1 MKILSVKFQNL
12 NSLKGVHEIRFDT
25 PPFTEI
31 GLFAIT
37 GPTGA
42 GKTTILDAI
51 TVALYGKVHRHEGD
65 VKEIMSRHTA
75 ESYSEVE
82 FEVNEKAYRAKWSL
96 KRSRGKVLG
105 NIQPEKMELSEVATG
120 TFLGGHTTGSVK
132 QEIKELCGL
141 DYNQFIRSV
150 ILCQGDFTMFLK
162 ASDNERSELLEKVTD
177 TGIYSE
183 ISIFVFEKQKEENHK
198 LNNLRLQLE
207 GVELLTAEE
216 RNIHLDHLEEKR
228 KNETVLKTTQASLT
242 EKINWLRSIAK
253 LETEKAQYNTEL
265 TEKITLQTAHQ
276 ADFEKLRQHEK
287 AITFKPA
294 LVAIESIA
302 SQADKT
308 TLALTAQQE
317 LLPAYKAAV
326 QAATEHLAAAELSV
340 TGAQQSLSVLEPV
353 LEKVLMLD
361 ASIKHT
367 TQQEEKYNLQ
377 YQQLVTI
384 VKDLHTDKEKK
395 NNDLLQMQA
404 RTQALDTW
412 LAAHQQDITLEKQ
425 LITLKQYH
433 RELGDT
439 LQTITNTNTE
449 LAVFQENKAK
459 GLVLLAAV
467 DKNIISLQGDIDAK
481 EIQISRLNKGL
492 INDFSG
498 KTLEELE
505 QTASQ
510 LPVEITNF
518 ENKHRLATAF
528 NNNEAQRKTLEE
540 SIASLENNHTAQ
552 QKVFVLLS
560 KQRTDAETQLDDLR
574 QLVELEQRIQKYEAD
589 RLQLRPEQPC
599 PLCGAIHHPY
609 AEGNYT
615 NKLSEAE
622 ERRNKQQQHV
632 HSLTEQY
639 NKSNIELNT
648 LQVKIQTS
656 KDELT
661 KLAAA
666 SQDIITAFG
675 HDNPG
680 QPDITSPSISA
691 DLIQAIQTRRQ
702 YYTSLQEDILKIRD
716 TKQLIRDEQDNLA
729 TLMQSFATEQG
740 TKARYQERIDALS
753 DSIERSTFQ
762 LRQHAL
768 KETTLTANI
777 IALLSPYQMN
787 FEFSRINAIE
797 TTLSERWEKYD
808 QSAKEQQQLKLDL
821 IQAENTL
828 ANIARSLTE
837 KTTEQAIRE
846 AEWKQEAALLKT
858 LKDERFTLFADK
870 DPGKERTI
878 LNTTLQNNRDKKD
891 KALQIL
897 QTERERLNITTEKIA
912 QLNKDLEGYQ
922 STQQR
927 LTNTLLADISKQGF
941 DSIADLKALFLEEN
955 EYNRITKLEKEITSG
970 IALLQQ
976 LLINT
981 EAAREKELRKA
992 LTTEDESVLI
1002 PQLEATNAAISELNQ
1017 QVGKLKQILDKD
1029 DELRKKSA
1037 AITMQ
1042 LDIQKQESD
1051 RWLKLSNLIGSADG
1065 KKFRRFAQGLT
1076 LARLTDLANRH
1087 LNKFS
1092 DRYTILK
1099 SKENDLELL
1108 IVDGYQADVV
1118 RPMATLSG
1126 GESFL
1131 VSLAL
1136 ALGLSDLASH
1146 KVQINSLFI
1155 DEGFGTLD
1163 ADTLDI
1169 AISALENLQ
1178 ANGKTIG
1185 VISHVEALK
1194 ERIVTQVQLSK
1205 QAGGWSDIRII
1216 SRPEELSVSR

>member
-51 TVALYGKVHRHEGD
+51 TVALYGKVHRHESD
-65 VKEIMSRHTA
+65 VEEIMSRHTA

-96 KRSRGKVLG
+96 KRSRGNVNGK
-105 NIQPEKMELSEVATG
+105 IQPEKMELSEVATG
-120 TFLGGHTTGSVK
+120 TFLGGHTVGSVK

-177 TGIYSE
+177 TGIYTK
-183 ISIFVFEKQKEENHK
+183 ISIFVFEKQKEENNK

-207 GVELLTAEE
+207 GVDLLTEDE
-216 RNIHLDHLEEKR
+216 RNIHLEHLEEQR
-228 KNETVLKTTQASLT
+228 KSETTFKTEQASLT

-253 LETEKAQYNTEL
+253 LETEKVQYNTEL
-265 TEKITLQTAHQ
+265 AEKTTLQTAHQ
-276 ADFEKLRQHEK
+276 PDFERLRQHEK
-287 AITFKPA
+287 AVSFKPA
-294 LVAIESIA
+294 LVEIEGIT
-302 SQADKT
+302 SQVDKT
-308 TLALTAQQE
+308 TLALTTQQG
-317 LLPAYKAAV
+317 LLPAYKTAV
-326 QAATEHLAAAELSV
+326 QTATENLSAAELSV
-340 TGAQQSLSVLEPV
+340 TNTQSDLSVLEPV
-353 LEKVLMLD
+353 LEKVLTLD
-361 ASIKHT
+361 ANIRHT
-367 TQQEEKYNLQ
+367 TQQEEKYNIQ
-377 YQQLVTI
+377 YQRLVTI
-384 VKDLHTDKEKK
+384 VNDLHTDKEQ
-395 NNDLLQMQA
+395 NDDKLQQMQS
-404 RTQALDTW
+404 RTQTLDAW
-412 LAAHQQDITLEKQ
+412 LVAHQQDITLEKQ
-425 LITLKQYH
+425 LIALKQYH
-433 RELGDT
+433 KELSDT
-439 LQTITNTNTE
+439 LQAITSTNTE
-449 LAVFQENKAK
+449 LAEFQKNKTK
-459 GLVLLAAV
+459 GQSLLAEV
-467 DKNIISLQGDIDAK
+467 EKNIIKFQGEIDKK
-481 EIQISRLNKGL
+481 EIQINQLNKGL
-492 INDFSG
+492 ISGFSG

-510 LPVEITNF
+510 LPAEINNF
-518 ENKHRLATAF
+518 ENKYRLSIAF
-528 NNNEAQRKTLEE
+528 NNNKTQRKTLEE
-540 SIASLENNHTAQ
+540 SITGLENNYTEKQTA
-552 QKVFVLLS
+552 FALLS
-560 KQRTDAETQLDDLR
+560 TQKSDAETQLSDLR

-589 RLQLRPEQPC
+589 RLQLKPEQPC

-632 HSLTEQY
+632 LSLTEQY
-639 NKSNIELNT
+639 NKNNIELNT
-648 LQVKIQTS
+648 LQVKIQTN
-656 KDELT
+656 KEELV
-661 KLAAA
+661 KLVTA
-666 SQDIITAFG
+666 SQETINEFNHNNPDQLNIT
-675 HDNPG
+675 NP
-680 QPDITSPSISA
+680 TLTT
-691 DLIQAIQTRRQ
+691 DLIQIIQARKQ
-702 YYTSLQEDILKIRD
+702 YQTTLQADILKIRE

-753 DSIERSTFQ
+753 ESIERSTFQ
-762 LRQHAL
+762 LHQQSS
-768 KETTLTANI
+768 KQTTLTENI
-777 IALLSPYQMN
+777 TTLLSPYQIN
-787 FEFSRINAIE
+787 FEFSQINTIE
-797 TTLSERWEKYD
+797 TALSQRWEKYN

-821 IQAENTL
+821 IQAENMLSNITHSL
-828 ANIARSLTE
+828 AE
-837 KTTEQAIRE
+837 KITEQAARE
-846 AEWKQEAALLKT
+846 NEWKQEAEKLKK
-858 LKDERFTLFADK
+858 LKDERFALFADK

-891 KALQIL
+891 KAQQTL
-897 QTERERLNITTEKIA
+897 QTEREKLNITAEKIA
-912 QLNKDLEGYQ
+912 QLSKDLESYQ
-922 STQQR
+922 STQQE
-927 LTNTLLADISKQGF
+927 LTNKLSANLSKQGF
-941 DSIADLKALFLEEN
+941 DSIPALKALFLDEN
-955 EYNRITKLEKEITSG
+955 EHAGITKLEKEITSR

-976 LLINT
+976 LLTNT
-981 EAAREKELRKA
+981 EAAREKELAKA
-992 LTTEDESVLI
+992 LTTEDETALT
-1002 PQLEATNAAISELNQ
+1002 PQLETTNIAINELNQ
-1017 QVGKLKQILDKD
+1017 QIGKLKQILDKD

-1037 AITMQ
+1037 EITAQ
-1042 LDIQKQESD
+1042 LDIQKKEFN
-1051 RWLKLSNLIGSADG
+1051 RWLQLSNLIGSADG

-1099 SKENDLELL
+1099 SNENDLELL
-1108 IVDGYQADVV
+1108 IVDGYQADVI
-1118 RPMATLSG
+1118 RPMTTLSG

-1194 ERIVTQVQLSK
+1194 ERIVTQIQLSK
-1205 QAGGWSDIRII
+1205 QAGGWSDIKII
-1216 SRPEELSVSR
+1216 SRTAN